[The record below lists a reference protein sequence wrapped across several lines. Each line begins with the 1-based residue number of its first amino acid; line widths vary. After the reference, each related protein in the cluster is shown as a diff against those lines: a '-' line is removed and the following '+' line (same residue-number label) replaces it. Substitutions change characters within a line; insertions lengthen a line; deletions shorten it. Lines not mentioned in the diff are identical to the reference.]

1 MHIVIFVTLNYT
13 SPTVRS
19 YSVSSVLLQGTPKG
33 YHSVPRGVWHTKYR
47 PLPWTTARG
56 DLEGCTQDNS
66 SKFPVQDHTARQ
78 IWSGTVKIIPTSQL
92 SGEHPT
98 YMPATTWCIVLG
110 PDGCGGRLGQDR
122 YHLRLVKQPILV
134 TGILVLKPSSV
145 PVGVTVIL

>member
-1 MHIVIFVTLNYT
+1 MTLYIVIFVTPHCTFL
-13 SPTVRS
+13 TVRS
-19 YSVSSVLLQGTPKG
+19 FNVCLVSLQGTPKG
-33 YHSVPRGVWHTKYR
+33 YHSVPRGVWHTEYR

-92 SGEHPT
+92 PGEHPT
-98 YMPATTWCIVLG
+98 HMPATTWCFILG

-122 YHLRLVKQPILV
+122 HHLWFVKQPFLP
-134 TGILVLKPSSV
+134 GRILVLKPSCV
-145 PVGVTVIL
+145 QLLK